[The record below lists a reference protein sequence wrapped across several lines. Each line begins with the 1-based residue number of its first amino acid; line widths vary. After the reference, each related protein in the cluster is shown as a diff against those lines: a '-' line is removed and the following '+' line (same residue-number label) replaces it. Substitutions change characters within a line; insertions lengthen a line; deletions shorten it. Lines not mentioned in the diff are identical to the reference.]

1 MRPSRFDHLAIVQLL
16 QNSDDYNHIL
26 TKELYLSSNF
36 TLETYMEW
44 CINRLFSRWPIRF
57 PDLVFVLGK
66 MTEKDPFFK
75 LGSSNNERRFHN
87 LLLHYGK
94 KNKKPSK
101 NVIFY
106 LNSF

>member
-1 MRPSRFDHLAIVQLL
+1 MRPSRFDHLTIVQLL

-75 LGSSNNERRFHN
+75 PGSSYNEKRFHN